1 MNNAAKYTLLLQN
14 RSDKFVRFTIFQTYG
29 EVADVTVKPL
39 PLAWIVG
46 SLAPG
51 GKEGQSVS
59 EMSWK
64 TGRNVSLINSHHIGA
79 EMFSTNSVVIPVGVT
94 AENGYAVAYMGDFP
108 FGAPAFVGSVIDG
121 EKGFFLIQS
130 DDTIPPFARQHEEN
144 CFLKIGISMAGRQ
157 VSVTDLHPET
167 HYRFSLEPV
176 YRIVSGAFFP
186 GQIIGDQAAE
196 KSYRI
201 DFGQELDKTITIEED
216 GSFADDKKE
225 LLNQR

>member
-1 MNNAAKYTLLLQN
+1 MNNAAKYALSLRN
-14 RSDKFVRFTIFQTYG
+14 RSGKFVRFSIFQTYG
-29 EVADVTVKPL
+29 EVEDVTVKPL

-46 SLAPG
+46 AVAPN
-51 GKEGQSVS
+51 GKDGQSVS

-64 TGRNVSLINSHHIGA
+64 TARNISLINSHHIGT
-79 EMFSTNSVVIPVGVT
+79 EMLSTNSVVIPIG
-94 AENGYAVAYMGDFP
+94 AADESGCAVAYMGDFP

-130 DDTIPPFARQHEEN
+130 DGSIPPFARQREEN

-157 VSVTDLHPET
+157 VSVADLHPET

-176 YRIVSGAFFP
+176 YRIVRGEFFP

-201 DFGQELDKTITIEED
+201 DFGQELDKTITVEED
-216 GSFADDKKE
+216 GSFADEK
-225 LLNQR
+225 

>member
-1 MNNAAKYTLLLQN
+1 MNFMTNSAKYTLSLRN
-14 RSDKFVRFTIFQTYG
+14 RSGKFVRFTIFQTYG
-29 EVADVTVKPL
+29 DVADVTVKPL

-46 SLAPG
+46 SAAPG
-51 GKEGQSVS
+51 SKEGQSVS

-64 TGRNVSLINSHHIGA
+64 TARGISLINSHHIG
-79 EMFSTNSVVIPVGVT
+79 EDMFSANSVEIPVGAT
-94 AENGYAVAYMGDFP
+94 SESGYAVAYMGDFP

-130 DDTIPPFARQHEEN
+130 DGTIPPFARQSEEN

-167 HYRFSLEPV
+167 HYRFSLEPI
-176 YRIVSGAFFP
+176 YHIVRGEFFP
-186 GQIIGDQAAE
+186 GQAIADHAAK

-201 DFGQELDKTITIEED
+201 EFGQELRKTITIKED
-216 GSFADDKKE
+216 GSFTDEK
-225 LLNQR
+225 

>member
-1 MNNAAKYTLLLQN
+1 MNNTAKYTLSLRN
-14 RSDKFVRFTIFQTYG
+14 RSGKFVRFTIFQTYG

-46 SLAPG
+46 SAGPG
-51 GKEGQSVS
+51 GKDGQSVS

-64 TGRNVSLINSHHIGA
+64 TARNISLINSHHIGA
-79 EMFSTNSVVIPVGVT
+79 DMFSTNSVVIPVGVT
-94 AENGYAVAYMGDFP
+94 VESGCAVAYMGDFP

-121 EKGFFLIQS
+121 EQGFFLIQS
-130 DDTIPPFARQHEEN
+130 DGTIPQFTRQREEN

-176 YRIVSGAFFP
+176 YRIVSGEFFP

-201 DFGQELDKTITIEED
+201 DFGQELNKTIIIEED
-216 GSFADDKKE
+216 GSFTDEK
-225 LLNQR
+225 